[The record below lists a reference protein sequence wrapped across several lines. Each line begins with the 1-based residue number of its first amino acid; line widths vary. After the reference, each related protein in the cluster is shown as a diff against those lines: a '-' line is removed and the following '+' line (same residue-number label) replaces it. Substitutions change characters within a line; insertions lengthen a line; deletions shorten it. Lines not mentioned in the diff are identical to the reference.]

1 MATSIDE
8 LLKKGGGSNEDDN
21 MVDSILQELNQTKS
35 DQLQKSG
42 NDEMRIQAMQNQAA
56 QQQMNEQLRVQ
67 QSQLQQLIQQ
77 NNMKDQVIEQMK
89 NEFENNNNI
98 NKESEV
104 STSNTADLWI
114 EFKSTIFVFIV
125 VLILTLPIL
134 NTFITTSIGIENN
147 TIYTILR
154 TFIIS
159 IIFFIMNKFI

>member
-8 LLKKGGGSNEDDN
+8 LLKKGGGSNEEDN

-35 DQLQKSG
+35 DQLQKSS

-89 NEFENNNNI
+89 NEFENNNI

>member
-8 LLKKGGGSNEDDN
+8 LLKKGGGSNEDN
-21 MVDSILQELNQTKS
+21 IMVDSILQELNQTKS
-35 DQLQKSG
+35 EQSQKSSD
-42 NDEMRIQAMQNQAA
+42 NDEIRIQAMHSAQ

-89 NEFENNNNI
+89 NDFENNI
-98 NKESEV
+98 NKESDISLSS
-104 STSNTADLWI
+104 STDLWI
-114 EFKSTIFVFIV
+114 EFKSTIFIFIV

>member
-42 NDEMRIQAMQNQAA
+42 NDEMRIQAMQNQAHL
-56 QQQMNEQLRVQ
+56 EQLRVQ
-67 QSQLQQLIQQ
+67 QSQLQQLIHE
-77 NNMKDQVIEQMK
+77 NNTKNQIIEQMK
-89 NEFENNNNI
+89 NEFENNNI